1 MNHEQ
6 QKKLVVAG
14 VLAGVLLLLVLAGH
28 AVLSPFLG
36 GSISAG
42 PSPFMPRVRRVQTP
56 LTLEQRDAI
65 RQEREF
71 RERQRERTHG
81 KTDR

>member
-1 MNHEQ
+1 MSEFHKQ
-6 QKKLVVAG
+6 VLVIG
-14 VLAGVLLLLVLAGH
+14 VFAVVLLLLVLAGH

-56 LTLEQRDAI
+56 LTLEERDAI